1 MFKMLLQFLLLVPVA
16 IMSVNISGCVNQILT
31 GQLNIE
37 TVHEIFPSATGIS
50 EISISRDVQISERPG
65 SLIINEIRNA
75 SGLLG
80 YCVESEPVSRSGPFK
95 IRVFLDQQLVVK
107 LAIVISYPWERGREV
122 RKRAF
127 TSQFEGKGPG
137 DTIEIGKDIDAM
149 TGATISC
156 RAMAQCVRQT
166 VEFLAVWHQPQLDK
180 RHRTHESSQES

>member
-1 MFKMLLQFLLLVPVA
+1 MSKMLLQFLLLVPVA
-16 IMSVNISGCVNQILT
+16 IMLVNISGCVNQILT

-50 EISISRDVQISERPG
+50 KMHISRDVQTSKHPDNQILS
-65 SLIINEIRNA
+65 EIRGS

-80 YCVESEPVSRSGPFK
+80 YCVEFEVSGRSGPFK
-95 IRVFLDQQLVVK
+95 IRVFLNQQLVVK
-107 LAIVISYPWERGREV
+107 RASVISYPWERGRNV
-122 RKRAF
+122 RRRAF

-156 RAMAQCVRQT
+156 RAMAQGVRQT
-166 VEFLAVWHQPQLDK
+166 IEFLAVWHQPQLEK